1 MNAYISAATN
11 APRSP
16 AAVWPG
22 PWVAWSLKAWCLGG
36 WCLGLP
42 CGCLAPGAAHAAEA
56 KRAALVLQWQP
67 QAQFAGFYVAQAKGF
82 YLEAGLDMVL
92 IPGGQDVVP
101 SKLLAEG
108 RAQFATM
115 FLATGIERRAE
126 NRPAGQNVVH
136 LAQLVQRSALMLITR
151 AGSGIT
157 DPKDLDGKRV
167 SLWDNEFQLQPRAL
181 FQRLGIQPKIIPQSS
196 TLGLF
201 LRGGVDAASGM
212 WYNEYHTLLASGL
225 DRKDLRVFFYRDLDL
240 NFPEDGIYTLDKT
253 LKADP
258 GLCRAVVDASL
269 RGWEYAFA
277 HPEEALDI
285 VLAQMRASHV
295 PVNRAHQRFMLERMR
310 DVMLPQKPGDPPL
323 GTLARADYEL
333 MVRNLAHLKL
343 IKNAPPFESFS
354 RGGALPPSP
363 TMLGGSK

>member
-1 MNAYISAATN
+1 M
-11 APRSP
+11 
-16 AAVWPG
+16 
-22 PWVAWSLKAWCLGG
+22 
-36 WCLGLP
+36 
-42 CGCLAPGAAHAAEA
+42 AAEL
-56 KRAALVLQWQP
+56 KHAALVLQWQP

-82 YLEAGLDMVL
+82 YREAGVDMTL

-101 SKLLAEG
+101 SRLLADG

-115 FLATGIERRAE
+115 FLATGLERRAGNGRDGKE
-126 NRPAGQNVVH
+126 KPLPVAH
-136 LAQLVQRSALMLITR
+136 LAQLVQRSALMLVVR
-151 AGSGIT
+151 ANSGINS
-157 DPKDLDGKRV
+157 PRDLDGKRV
-167 SLWDNEFQLQPRAL
+167 GLWDNEFGLQPRAL
-181 FQRLGIQPKIIPQSS
+181 FERLGIHPHIVPQSS
-196 TLGLF
+196 TLTLF
-201 LRGGVDAASGM
+201 LLGGVDAASGM

-253 LKADP
+253 LKSDP
-258 GLCRAVVDASL
+258 SLCRAVVDASL